1 MIYRVFCLVEWENK
15 GVKRMKPMVDVVLRM
30 LDGQAERYGKV
41 VDALPEDALNWQ
53 PGNAETNSVAQ
64 LVRHVT
70 AVQNVLLG
78 HALGEPVEHNH
89 QYSLRNDPAT
99 KEELRGLIAAA
110 KAKKDEQ
117 LALLDAMDMSTM
129 LPGQRGP
136 TMRAHYVIHTADHG
150 QEHLGHA
157 ELTKQ
162 LWEQRDQTA

>member
-1 MIYRVFCLVEWENK
+1 
-15 GVKRMKPMVDVVLRM
+15 MKPMIDVVQRM
-30 LDGQAERYGKV
+30 LDGQAERYGNV
-41 VDALPEDALNWQ
+41 VNALPEEALNWQ

-70 AVQNVLLG
+70 AVQQVLLG
-78 HALGEPVEHNH
+78 RALNESSEHDH
-89 QYSLRNDPAT
+89 LHSLRNDPAT
-99 KEELRGLIAAA
+99 KEELHSLLADA

-117 LALLDAMDMSTM
+117 LARLDVMDMSEM

-136 TMRAHYVIHTADHG
+136 TMRAQYIIHTADHG

-162 LWEQRDQTA
+162 LWEQRDQTT

>member
-1 MIYRVFCLVEWENK
+1 
-15 GVKRMKPMVDVVLRM
+15 MKPMVDVVLRM

-41 VDALPEDALNWQ
+41 VDGMPEEALTWR
-53 PGNAETNSVAQ
+53 PGDETTNSVAQ

-70 AVQNVLLG
+70 AVQTLLLAF
-78 HALGEPVEHNH
+78 ALGESPTHDH
-89 QYSLRNDPAT
+89 DYSLRNDPAT
-99 KEELRGLIAAA
+99 GEELRGLIAAA

-129 LPGQRGP
+129 LPGRAGP
-136 TMRAHYVIHTADHG
+136 VVRAHYVIHTADHG

-162 LWEQRDQTA
+162 LWEQRDHTA

>member
-1 MIYRVFCLVEWENK
+1 
-15 GVKRMKPMVDVVLRM
+15 MKPIVAVVQRM

-41 VDALPEDALNWQ
+41 VDELPDEALNWR
-53 PGNAETNSVAQ
+53 PGDEETNSAAQ

-70 AVQNVLLG
+70 AVQHLLLG
-78 HALGEPVEHNH
+78 RALGESPAYDHTH
-89 QYSLRNDPAT
+89 SLRNDPAT
-99 KEELRGLIAAA
+99 KEELRGLIADA
-110 KAKKDEQ
+110 KAKKDAQ
-117 LALLDAMDMSTM
+117 LARLDEMDMSEM

-162 LWEQRDQTA
+162 LWEQRRPAG